1 MILQVPELF
10 RKHPRHF
17 SMFHKE
23 LPRRVLSYLK
33 GGYDRHGAELGAGA
47 RREGRARL
55 MFQNRET
62 ELAKGFIG

>member
-10 RKHPRHF
+10 RKRPRHF

-33 GGYDRHGAELGAGA
+33 AGYDRHGAELGAGA
-47 RREGRARL
+47 RREW
-55 MFQNRET
+55 
-62 ELAKGFIG
+62 